1 MAQSVEESNDKG
13 KTFSVGHY
21 GGTEGRAWDDGIYS
35 TVMICH
41 DAFCIR
47 WIRIQYVF
55 AGRLFWSEI
64 HGPTNYNDH
73 IHTVSPASITLLNIF
88 NYGFTYR

>member
-1 MAQSVEESNDKG
+1 MAQSVEESNDMG
-13 KTFSVGHY
+13 KAFSVGPY
-21 GGTEGRAWDDGIYS
+21 GGTESRAWDDGIYS
-35 TVMICH
+35 TVKLIMICH

-64 HGPTNYNDH
+64 HGPTNYNEH
-73 IHTVSPASITLLNIF
+73 IHMVSPATIYAITLSS
-88 NYGFTYR
+88 